1 MIIGR
6 IKTGDIKKA
15 TFELLERYPDK
26 FGKDFEENKKIL
38 DELNIV
44 EEKRARNKVAGY
56 LTRIL
61 TRKTA

>member
-6 IKTGDIKKA
+6 IKTDDIKKA
-15 TFELLERYPDK
+15 SFELLEKYPDR
-26 FGKDFEENKKIL
+26 FGKDFEENKKVL

-61 TRKTA
+61 NRKTE

>member
-15 TFELLERYPDK
+15 SLELMERYPDR
-26 FGKDFEENKKIL
+26 FSREFEENKKIL
-38 DELNIV
+38 KELNLI

-56 LTRIL
+56 ITHTIK
-61 TRKTA
+61 RKAA